1 MGEKCRFH
9 VPYWGKSQILILT
22 KSKNPYKSLKIT
34 KLNARKKW
42 LKLNALEIN

>member
-1 MGEKCRFH
+1 MGEKCKFH

-34 KLNARKKW
+34 KLNTHEKW